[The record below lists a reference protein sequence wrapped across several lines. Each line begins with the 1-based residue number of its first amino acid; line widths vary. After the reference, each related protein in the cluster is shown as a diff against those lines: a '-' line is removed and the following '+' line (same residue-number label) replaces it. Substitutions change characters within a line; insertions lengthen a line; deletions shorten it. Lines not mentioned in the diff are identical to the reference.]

1 MTEHPTAR
9 ERLAALRQQLAG
21 HVPGKPLINGQA
33 GPLKQT
39 ARPAFWPLG
48 LPAID
53 RHLGGGLIRPALHEI
68 AGIGSDAELAILP
81 AFLATHLIR
90 RGRGRMAIWIAA
102 SVDLYGP
109 GLQAQGLDPARLLLV
124 QTRHDQDSLWALEE
138 AARSGAV
145 PLVIGEIDNLDL
157 TASRRLQLA
166 AEEKGC
172 MILALRRSR
181 LAGKGEKHR
190 NPSAAMTRWLISP
203 RVSQPIGQRPGLGLP
218 CWQLHLWRQRNGPP
232 GSWDITLRDNEL
244 QQATTT
250 RADTIATA
258 ANDDTTP
265 FSAGP
270 FSASQPETAAEA
282 TLSVS
287 LAATLDHRSLAARTK
302 RSQQQ

>member
-1 MTEHPTAR
+1 MRKMNEHPTAG
-9 ERLAALRQQLAG
+9 ERLAAVRQQLAG

-33 GPLKQT
+33 GPFKQT
-39 ARPAFWPLG
+39 ARPGFWPLG

-81 AFLATHLIR
+81 AFLAIHLIR
-90 RGRGRMAIWIAA
+90 RGRMAIWIAA
-102 SVDLYGP
+102 SADLYGP

-145 PLVIGEIDNLDL
+145 PLVIGEIHNLDL

-218 CWQLHLWRQRNGPP
+218 CWQLHPLRQRHRPAR
-232 GSWDITLRDNEL
+232 SCDI
-244 QQATTT
+244 
-250 RADTIATA
+250 
-258 ANDDTTP
+258 
-265 FSAGP
+265 
-270 FSASQPETAAEA
+270 
-282 TLSVS
+282 
-287 LAATLDHRSLAARTK
+287 
-302 RSQQQ
+302 